1 MMSNRSIFEKT
12 GVKCFDCDCAHRN
25 KLSDRFNKLLPAFKA
40 LFKIVMTVSSIS
52 EPSSSIT
59 KSLIDTNDAI
69 GDLKS

>member
-1 MMSNRSIFEKT
+1 
-12 GVKCFDCDCAHRN
+12 
-25 KLSDRFNKLLPAFKA
+25 
-40 LFKIVMTVSSIS
+40 MTVSSIS